1 MVKQYRCN
9 VISCGKLEFSDNR
22 KLEFLNKTLSVSYSI
37 SISQL
42 NFKESALKQF
52 DWNIFILKQDSLVVI
67 TTSEGDLNRKFLSL
81 ASQISFPNNHS
92 AKGCT

>member
-1 MVKQYRCN
+1 MVKQYRYN
-9 VISCGKLEFSDNR
+9 VISCGKLEFSDNG

-52 DWNIFILKQDSLVVI
+52 DWSIFILKQDSLVVI
-67 TTSEGDLNRKFLSL
+67 TTSE
-81 ASQISFPNNHS
+81 
-92 AKGCT
+92 